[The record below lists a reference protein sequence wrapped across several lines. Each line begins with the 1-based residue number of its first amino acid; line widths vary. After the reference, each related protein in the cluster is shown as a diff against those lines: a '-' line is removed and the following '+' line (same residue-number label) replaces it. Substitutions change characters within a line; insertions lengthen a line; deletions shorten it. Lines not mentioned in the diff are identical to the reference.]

1 MSDIPAFGVNG
12 RKPQPPA
19 VLNWSSCWGDNPPT
33 IAEDVCIYDDDIV
46 IGGPAEARN
55 ISIQAGA
62 ILFLR
67 RGCRLRV
74 GTLHVRGGATLL
86 VDAGAEVIF
95 AGLPFGSD
103 DPEQYGNGL
112 LVEGKIVVR
121 GTLER
126 RVYRLAKGAE
136 SGAVAI
142 TLDTPL
148 EGGPLYEMDLYMLP
162 PSGRQDYYHR
172 RAWCDLFHGRVNSR
186 EDRSRLLVSAISAIH
201 YQHTASYPA
210 DDHGSYLPHVANLAR
225 DVVFR
230 SENPS
235 GIRGHFLAT
244 GDAEVD
250 IEGALFRDMGRT
262 TDAPLSS
269 SNRKGRY
276 AVHLHHLHGGPRSGE
291 EHRFRLVGCSIVDS
305 RKWALAIHDSH
316 CGLVRDNVVCGAQHA
331 GIVTEDGSES
341 FNIIENNFVS
351 DISNG
356 HAFWLN
362 GVNNHIRNNV
372 ACSCWGD
379 PSKPIVNELGAE
391 VGGYGYW
398 FVNNT
403 TYATRKFTVPKRDGT
418 LYTFTAGWQGVL
430 EFTGNEAYTVRG
442 GVYIDH
448 RKGWRH
454 ALKDLRV
461 WGSYGNVDHG
471 IAVVVYDTATPAGTG
486 LGVVIDGLIAR
497 GCSVDSYSNIE
508 TQLICCDIRGS
519 KVGFRD
525 RSNNGGLDIYA
536 SYFQNDLDILLLLSQ
551 SAGQGGVELKPGD
564 AIKRTFLGNVQ
575 CRGMQHI
582 RLDYQQDANTRSRVP
597 VLRNAISVATWQ
609 GIVDDDF
616 RIYFHEQHADFVV
629 PATSEIPPGPQWR
642 VGAPEVG
649 LTNAQCW
656 AKYKIAIG
664 GAVAPATAEVREKIH
679 GLVVKE

>member
-1 MSDIPAFGVNG
+1 MSSDIIPAFGLDG
-12 RKPQPPA
+12 RSPEPPS
-19 VLNWSSCWGDNPPT
+19 VLEWSTCWGGEPPT
-33 IAEDVCIYDDDIV
+33 IEQDVRLVRGDYVV
-46 IGGPAEARN
+46 IDSPAECRN
-55 ISIQAGA
+55 LRIDEGTT
-62 ILFLR
+62 LHLR

-74 GTLHVRGGATLL
+74 GTIHVRGGGTLM

-103 DPEQYGNGL
+103 DHEQYGNGL

-121 GTLER
+121 GTLKTPF
-126 RVYRLAKGAE
+126 VRLA
-136 SGAVAI
+136 SDAVPGHI
-142 TLDTPL
+142 TLHIESQVAGWGL
-148 EGGPLYEMDLYMLP
+148 ANELAVP
-162 PSGRQDYYHR
+162 PSGEADYYHR
-172 RAWCDLFHGRVNSR
+172 RRPT
-186 EDRSRLLVSAISAIH
+186 DRPTSALVERDHIVPLLWGVGATR
-201 YQHTASYPA
+201 HTAGYSA
-210 DDHGSYLPHVANLAR
+210 DDHGSYLPHVANLTR

-244 GDAEVD
+244 DYAEVD
-250 IEGALFRDMGRT
+250 IEGAEFRDMGRT
-262 TDAPLSS
+262 TDAPLGPG
-269 SNRKGRY
+269 NHIGRY
-276 AVHLHHLHGGPRSGE
+276 AVHLHHLHGAPRPGTD
-291 EHRFRLVGCSIVDS
+291 RFRLVGCAVIDS
-305 RKWALAIHDSH
+305 KKWAIAIHDSH
-316 CGLVRDNVVCGAQHA
+316 CGRVEGNVVCGVQHA

-362 GVNNHIRNNV
+362 GVNNTFRNNV